1 MYYGRS
7 YLTACVLLLALST
20 AVAHHGVAPHYDDDR
35 LVTIDGVVSRFDFIN
50 PHAFV
55 YIATRDETG
64 EEQIWQ
70 CELASRSV
78 LARNGLTAE
87 TFRVGEPVRIEGAAG
102 RVNPTG
108 CAVRVAYFADG
119 SILRSTTL
127 FGPTVAAPSQVPE
140 DARSITGVWAMKVF
154 SVSMY
159 EGVLTPEGER
169 ARAAFDPI
177 ADDPAIYCDP
187 ASPVRFWVNVN
198 EPFEIRREAERV
210 VVDHR
215 FMDSERIIHLDGAP
229 MPPDIPR
236 STMGYSTGYFEGE
249 TLIVSTDHFVA
260 ATLEPRRAVMHTED
274 LKLTERLEVNAETG
288 ELEISWTIDDP
299 VYFLEPLT
307 QKEYFVRSVRDEEP
321 YNCRSGYQ
329 Q

>member
-1 MYYGRS
+1 MAG
-7 YLTACVLLLALST
+7 CVFLLAIST
-20 AVAHHGVAPHYDDDR
+20 GHAHHGVAPHYDDDR
-35 LVTIDGVVSRFDFIN
+35 IVTIEGVVSQFDFIN

-55 YIATRDETG
+55 YIATRAETG
-64 EEQIWQ
+64 EEQVWQ

-78 LARNGLTAE
+78 PARNGLTAE
-87 TFRVGEPVRIEGAAG
+87 TFRVGDPIRLEGAAG
-102 RVNPTG
+102 RINPTG

-119 SILRSTTL
+119 SVLRSNTL
-127 FGPTVAAPSQVPE
+127 FAPTVAAPSEVPE
-140 DARSITGVWAMKVF
+140 NSDAITGVWAMKVF

-198 EPFEIRREAERV
+198 EPFEIRREPDRV
-210 VVDHR
+210 VIDHR
-215 FMDSERIIHLDGAP
+215 FMDSERVIHLDGAP
-229 MPPDIPR
+229 APPNLPR
-236 STMGYSTGYFEGE
+236 STMGYSTGHFEGE
-249 TLIVSTDHFVA
+249 ALIVSTDHFLA

-274 LKLTERLEVNAETG
+274 LKLTERLEVSAESG
-288 ELEISWTIDDP
+288 ELEITWTIDDP
-299 VYFLEPLT
+299 AYFIGPLT
-307 QKEYFVRSVRDEEP
+307 QKEYFVRSVRDDEP

>member
-1 MYYGRS
+1 MF
-7 YLTACVLLLALST
+7 LLAVST
-20 AVAHHGVAPHYDDDR
+20 GLAHHGVAPHYDDDR
-35 LVTIDGVVSRFDFIN
+35 IVTIDGVVSQFDFIN

-55 YIATRDETG
+55 YVATRAETG
-64 EEQIWQ
+64 EEQVWR

-102 RVNPTG
+102 RINPTG
-108 CAVRVAYFADG
+108 CAVRVAYLADG
-119 SILRSTTL
+119 SVLRSTTL
-127 FGPTVAAPSQVPE
+127 FGPTVAAPSEVPE
-140 DARSITGVWAMKVF
+140 NTDAITGTWAMKVF

-159 EGVLTPEGER
+159 EGVLTAAGER

-198 EPFEIRREAERV
+198 EPFEIRSEPDRV

-215 FMDSERIIHLDGAP
+215 FMDTERVIHLDGASP
-229 MPPDIPR
+229 PPDLPR
-236 STMGYSTGYFEGE
+236 STMGYSTGRFEGE
-249 TLIVSTDHFVA
+249 ALIVSTDHFVA

-274 LKLTERLEVNAETG
+274 LQLTERLEVNAATG
-288 ELEISWTIDDP
+288 ELEITWTIDDP
-299 VYFLEPLT
+299 AYFLEPLT
-307 QKEYFVRSVRDEEP
+307 QQEYFVRSVRDDEP

>member
-1 MYYGRS
+1 MSNRCGRFAG
-7 YLTACVLLLALST
+7 YLLLLAFTT

-35 LVTIDGVVSRFDFIN
+35 IVTIDGVVSRFDFIN

-55 YIATRDETG
+55 YVPTRDEAG
-64 EEQIWQ
+64 EEQLWQ

-87 TFRVGEPVRIEGAAG
+87 TFRVGERIRLEGAAG
-102 RVNPTG
+102 RINPAG

-119 SILRSTTL
+119 STLRSNTL
-127 FGPTVAAPSQVPE
+127 FGPTVAAPSDVPVE
-140 DARSITGVWAMKVF
+140 TDTITGIWAMKVF

-198 EPFEIRREAERV
+198 EPFEIRREADRV
-210 VVDHR
+210 VIDHR
-215 FMDSERIIHLDGAP
+215 FMDTERVVHLDGAQP
-229 MPPDIPR
+229 PPDLPR
-236 STMGYSTGYFEGE
+236 STMGYSTGFFEGDA
-249 TLIVSTDHFVA
+249 LIVSTDHFVA

-274 LKLTERLEVNAETG
+274 LKLAERLEVNDETG
-288 ELEISWTIDDP
+288 ELEITWTIDDP
-299 VYFLEPLT
+299 AYFVEPFT
-307 QKEYFVRSVRDEEP
+307 QREYFVRSVRGDEP
-321 YNCRSGYQ
+321 YDCRSGYQ